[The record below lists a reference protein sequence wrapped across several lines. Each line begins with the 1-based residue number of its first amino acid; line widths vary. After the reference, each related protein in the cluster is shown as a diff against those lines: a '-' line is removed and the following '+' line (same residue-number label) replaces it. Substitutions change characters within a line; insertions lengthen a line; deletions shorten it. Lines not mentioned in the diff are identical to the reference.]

1 MKVTSKDVQY
11 VADLAH
17 LDLTAEERT
26 RMERDL
32 NSILDYIDRLNELDT
47 SNVSPMAQVAQLAP
61 IAGRDGLNEGHWR
74 EDQQRSCLPRE
85 QALRNASQATDAFF
99 RVPKVIER

>member
-1 MKVTSKDVQY
+1 MKVTAKDVQY

-17 LDLTAEERT
+17 LDLTPEERS

-32 NSILDYIDRLNELDT
+32 NSILEYIDRLNELDT
-47 SNVSPMAQVAQLAP
+47 TSIQPMAQVAQLAP
-61 IAGRDGLNEGHWR
+61 VSDQGRQDGHWR
-74 EDQQRSCLPRE
+74 EDQNRPSLDHK
-85 QALRNASQATDAFF
+85 QALRNAPQGTEAFF

>member
-11 VADLAH
+11 VADLAQ
-17 LDLTAEERT
+17 LELTVEERS

-47 SNVSPMAQVAQLAP
+47 SNVPPMAKVAELSP
-61 IAGRDGLNEGHWR
+61 IADAHWR
-74 EDQQRSCLPRE
+74 EDQPRPSLQRQE
-85 QALRNASQATDAFF
+85 ALRNAPQGTEAFF

>member
-1 MKVTSKDVQY
+1 MKVTAKDVEY

-17 LDLTAEERT
+17 LDLTPEERT

-32 NSILDYIDRLNELDT
+32 NSILEYIDRLGELDT
-47 SNVSPMAQVAQLAP
+47 TSTPPMAQVAQLGP
-61 IAGRDGLNEGHWR
+61 ESGEEHNREHWR
-74 EDQQRSCLPRE
+74 DDQNRPSLPHTE
-85 QALRNASQATDAFF
+85 ALRNAPQGTETFF

>member
-1 MKVTSKDVQY
+1 MKVTNKDVQY

-17 LDLTAEERT
+17 LELTTEERN

-32 NSILDYIDRLNELDT
+32 NSILEYIDRLNQLDT
-47 SNVSPMAQVAQLAP
+47 TSVRPMAQVAQLSP
-61 IAGRDGLNEGHWR
+61 IADAHWR
-74 EDQQRSCLPRE
+74 EDQPRPSLE
-85 QALRNASQATDAFF
+85 RQQALRNAPQGTEAFF